1 MSRRE
6 MGSERL
12 QSVSWSQ
19 LRGAAIAA
27 KVLLLSLLAAA
38 CSGSD
43 APAND
48 RDTMTQRQRDS
59 VLAQSGLPGAR
70 GVGKALSAADSV
82 RARNAQLD
90 SIRP

>member
-1 MSRRE
+1 MK
-6 MGSERL
+6 RL
-12 QSVSWSQ
+12 
-19 LRGAAIAA
+19 
-27 KVLLLSLLAAA
+27 LLAALIIA
-38 CSGSD
+38 GCSRSET
-43 APAND
+43 AAND

-59 VLAQSGLPGAR
+59 VLAQSGLPGAK